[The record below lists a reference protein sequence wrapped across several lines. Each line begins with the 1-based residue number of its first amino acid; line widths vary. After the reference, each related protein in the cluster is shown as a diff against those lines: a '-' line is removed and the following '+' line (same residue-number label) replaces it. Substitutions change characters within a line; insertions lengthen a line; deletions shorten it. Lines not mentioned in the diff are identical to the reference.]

1 MRSLLPTRT
10 ARRESAR
17 GRACRNRVDPAPQA
31 PGAVLVESR
40 TVTGDP
46 RHLSALASA
55 LRARAEVHRGHL
67 DEVHFSDDGASV
79 RTVSR
84 WCSPTDLRSFVERA
98 HGDLLAYRAEAG
110 RFPEVERTLWWSRSA
125 TAVTPEE
132 AEARSARLRARGP
145 GPGAFTL
152 GSPVPAPARAG
163 GA

>member
-10 ARRESAR
+10 VRHSAVSGRPRRGHGE
-17 GRACRNRVDPAPQA
+17 PAPQ
-31 PGAVLVESR
+31 GRGTILVESR

-46 RHLSALASA
+46 RHLPALVAA
-55 LRARAEVHRGHL
+55 FRARAEVHPGHL
-67 DEVHFSDDGASV
+67 GEVHFSDDGASV

-84 WCSPTDLRSFVERA
+84 WRSSVDLRSFVERA
-98 HGDLLAYRAEAG
+98 HGDLLAYRVEAG

-125 TAVTPEE
+125 TAVTPEQ
-132 AEARSARLRARGP
+132 AEARAVRLKAHGP